1 MSEIDEV
8 VFNLE
13 TEFNNFF
20 FNLRKIKDKFD
31 DKDTRKI
38 MEDLQLNY
46 LLQTL
51 KIVNRQLESIWKS

>member
-1 MSEIDEV
+1 MSNIDEV

-13 TEFNNFF
+13 TEFNNFL

-31 DKDTRKI
+31 NKDTEKI
-38 MEDLQLNY
+38 IEDLQLNY

>member
-13 TEFNNFF
+13 TEFNNFL
-20 FNLRKIKDKFD
+20 FNLHKIKDKFD
-31 DKDTRKI
+31 DKDARKI
-38 MEDLQLNY
+38 IEDLQLNY

-51 KIVNRQLESIWKS
+51 KIVNKQLESIWKS

>member
-1 MSEIDEV
+1 MSDIDEV

-13 TEFNNFF
+13 TEFNNFL

-31 DKDTRKI
+31 NKDTEKI
-38 MEDLQLNY
+38 IEDLQLNY